1 MKETINLVS
10 FPRSGNTWT
19 RYLLENLTGYHSSG
33 TGDLNKLDGDR
44 FSIFKDMTLHSSH
57 YSPDKKGIIL
67 KWHDYV
73 DLLSANTVWGDSWH
87 ADWTSD
93 RHDNKTILLV
103 RHPVEAE
110 ETRKRRKINKS
121 RPVTAHPG
129 PLPEYYFTNILHFL
143 NCQEND
149 TANKHM
155 SLLYREVFQYPDM
168 ALRKMSNFVN
178 NPQLDIDK
186 FMHNIN
192 DHRATS
198 IAKYKNQ
205 LRQKPMSEG
214 TKSVTPYSDT
224 LSPGNFDKKWY
235 SSLWRAKE
243 IDIRVHDFLVNAYG
257 QNGRKV

>member
-33 TGDLNKLDGDR
+33 TGSLDIMSGDR
-44 FSIFKDMTLHSSH
+44 FSISKTQKLGFDMS
-57 YSPDKKGIIL
+57 KGIIL

-73 DLLSANTVWGDSWH
+73 DLLEANTVWGDSWH

-93 RHDNKTILLV
+93 QCDNKTIFLV

-110 ETRKRRKINKS
+110 ETRKRREVNKS
-121 RPVTAHPG
+121 RPVTTYPG

-155 SLLYREVFQYPDM
+155 SLLYREVFQYPGM
-168 ALRKMSNFVN
+168 TLRKMSNFVN

-192 DHRATS
+192 DHRRNS
-198 IAKYKNQ
+198 LFKYKNQ
-205 LRQKPMSEG
+205 LQQKPMSEG

-224 LSPGNFDKKWY
+224 LSPGDFDKKWY